1 MRVFRGRFFW
11 YHTRINAAMNE
22 LSSDNGLSLPVSRSW
37 REGSLCDADVAFPSL
52 IDEMTMVKNSLFH
65 EIMRGID
72 LGFEFRKS
80 ATVISNEQ
88 GHLSQ
93 R

>member
-1 MRVFRGRFFW
+1 
-11 YHTRINAAMNE
+11 MNE

-52 IDEMTMVKNSLFH
+52 IGEMTTVKNSLFH

-72 LGFEFRKS
+72 FESKFRKS
-80 ATVISNEQ
+80 PTVISNEQ
-88 GHLSQ
+88 GHLSP